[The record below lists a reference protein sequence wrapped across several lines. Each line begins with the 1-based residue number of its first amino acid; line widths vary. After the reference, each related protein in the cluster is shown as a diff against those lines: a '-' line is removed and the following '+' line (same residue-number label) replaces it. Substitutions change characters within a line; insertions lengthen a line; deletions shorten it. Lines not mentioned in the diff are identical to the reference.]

1 MADGPLVGGPLAGI
15 SVVEVSRGIAGPMT
29 GMLLGRAGASVTRVT
44 APGPDPYAHPTGDRV
59 WNRGKRRA
67 DLDQLADLAS
77 SADVVVENLSPG
89 AADRLGVDWDALAAA
104 NPRLVHCSI
113 TGYGRGNRHAD
124 RPGIDAL
131 VAARTGLHWEQRGW
145 PGGNLHR
152 LSEAGTAPPHAD
164 VPVPEGSV
172 DGASRDGPLFPYSAW
187 PSLGAAFLATLGV
200 STALLVREST
210 GRGQRVE
217 TSLLQGVLLST
228 VMAWQRVAD
237 PDAPGLWAWPFDQRA
252 PKGFFRCADGRWIQN
267 WVQRPGFILGAAGG
281 DRLAVPEGFVASRH
295 DPDRLGTGPEDLLT
309 LQSLQPMMVEACGR
323 FPSSEW
329 VAAAAEAGV
338 TLQAVR
344 SPEEA
349 LRDPDLLADG
359 CVAEVDDP
367 ELGRVRELGRPYR
380 VVEAPAPVLEDSATT
395 VVAHSSRTD
404 APALAGVTVLDLGM
418 AVAGPF
424 GTQMLTDL
432 GADVIKVNSL
442 TDHYWAANHI
452 AYSCG
457 RGKRS
462 IALDLKRP
470 EGMAVLHRLVARADV
485 VHHNMRYD
493 AAERLGIDDAS
504 LRSVRPDL
512 VYCHVR
518 GFERGGWREHLPGND
533 QMGAAVTGLEWED
546 GGCADGGRPLWSL
559 TSMGD
564 TGAGL
569 LSAIG
574 VVQALHERRRTGRG
588 QFVDTSI
595 VAACLVNASYAFV
608 VGEGADGADGARPRL
623 DRDQLGLGPLYRLYR
638 AGDDGW
644 LCLAVVTDSHWDALC
659 RALGTDGPGSDP
671 RFSSAAGRRDH
682 ADALA
687 ELLERLFAKRPAGEW
702 FEALDGAGVPCEISS
717 PTFALDVFDDAE
729 LRANGWTVSY
739 PHPTVGRVDQFGTLV
754 DLSDTPGR
762 IAGPPLVV
770 GERSREIL
778 GELGYEPAEIDGL
791 VASGVVG
798 VA

>member
-1 MADGPLVGGPLAGI
+1 MMAAGPLDGI
-15 SVVEVSRGIAGPMT
+15 SVVEVSRGIAGPMA
-29 GMLLGRAGASVTRVT
+29 GMLLGRAGASVTRVS
-44 APGPDPYAHPTGDRV
+44 APGPDPYAHPAGDRV

-67 DLDQLADLAS
+67 SLDQLADLAS
-77 SADVVVENLSPG
+77 SADVVIEAFSP
-89 AADRLGVDWDALAAA
+89 DSPGVDWDAA
-104 NPRLVHCSI
+104 NPRLVRCSI
-113 TGYGRGNRHAD
+113 TGYGQDNRHAD

-152 LSEAGTAPPHAD
+152 LSGAASLPPHTD
-164 VPVPEGSV
+164 VPVPDGCV

-200 STALLVREST
+200 STALLVRDST

-217 TSLLQGVLLST
+217 TSLLQGALLAT
-228 VMAWQRVAD
+228 AMTWQRVAD

-267 WVQRPGFILGAAGG
+267 WVQRPGFILGAGSGADG
-281 DRLAVPEGFVASRH
+281 RLAPPEGFVASRH

-309 LQSLQPMMVEACGR
+309 LQSLQPLMVESCGR

-329 VAAAAEAGV
+329 VAAAGAAGV
-338 TLQAVR
+338 PLQVVR

-349 LRDPDLLADG
+349 LSDPDLLADG

-367 ELGRVRELGRPYR
+367 DLGRVRELGQPYR
-380 VVEAPAPVLEDSATT
+380 IVAAGPVLGADTARDEPHPPQERRRPPLD
-395 VVAHSSRTD
+395 
-404 APALAGVTVLDLGM
+404 GVTVLDLGM

-424 GTQMLTDL
+424 GTQMLADL
-432 GADVIKVNSL
+432 GADVVKVNSL

-452 AYSCG
+452 AFSCS

-493 AAERLGIDDAS
+493 AAERLGVDDAS
-504 LRSVRPDL
+504 LRRIRPDL

-518 GFERGGWREHLPGND
+518 GFERGGQRETRPGND
-533 QMGAAVTGLEWED
+533 QMGAAVAGVSWED

-564 TGAGL
+564 TGAGM

-574 VVQALHERRRTGRG
+574 VVQALRERRRTGRG

-595 VAACLVNASYAFV
+595 VAACLVNTSYAFV
-608 VGEGADGADGARPRL
+608 AADGTGAAASRPRL

-638 AGDDGW
+638 TGDDGW
-644 LCLAVVTDSHWDALC
+644 LCLAAVTDAHWDALR
-659 RALGTDGPGSDP
+659 RALGPDGPGPDGRSDP
-671 RFSSAAGRRDH
+671 E
-682 ADALA
+682 ALA
-687 ELLERLFAKRPAGEW
+687 ELLKRVFAKRSAAEW
-702 FEALDGAGVPCEISS
+702 FEVLDGAGVPCEVSS
-717 PTFALDVFDDAE
+717 PTFALEVFDDPE
-729 LRANGWTVSY
+729 LAAKGWTVSY
-739 PHPTVGRVDQFGTLV
+739 PHPAVGRVDQLGTLV

-762 IAGPPLVV
+762 IGGPPLVV
-770 GERSREIL
+770 GERSRDVL
-778 GELGYEPAEIDGL
+778 RQLGYEPDEIDGL
-791 VASGVVG
+791 VAAGVVG
-798 VA
+798 VAGDA